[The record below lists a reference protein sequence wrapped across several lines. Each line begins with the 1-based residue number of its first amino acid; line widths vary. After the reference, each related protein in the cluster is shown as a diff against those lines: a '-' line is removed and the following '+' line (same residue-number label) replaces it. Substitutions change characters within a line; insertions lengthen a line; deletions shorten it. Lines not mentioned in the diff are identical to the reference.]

1 MEIIKTTLENL
12 YEVTIYDYIE
22 GKLELLRTQVIFVEL
37 NIEQKFLKE
46 IEALTC
52 GEELSTYLEE
62 KNLHFLTNYDP
73 IETDAFLYEEL
84 FLQENKEFLSL
95 VLKYN
100 SINDVESLKDTQ
112 QTLESDKVHFVPE
125 DEIPF

>member
-1 MEIIKTTLENL
+1 MEIIKTTLNNL
-12 YEVTIYDYIE
+12 HEVTIYDYIE
-22 GKLELLRTQVIFVEL
+22 GKLELLRTHVIFVES

-52 GEELSTYLEE
+52 GEALNTYLEE
-62 KNLHFLTNYDP
+62 NKLHFLTNYDP
-73 IETDAFLYEEL
+73 IETDKFLYEEL
-84 FLQENKEFLSL
+84 FLQESKEFLAL

-100 SINDVESLKDTQ
+100 SINDVESLKGKE
-112 QTLESDKVHFVPE
+112 QTLENEVHFVPE

>member
-1 MEIIKTTLENL
+1 MEIIKTTLKNF

-22 GKLELLRTQVIFVEL
+22 GKLEFLKTHVIFIES

-46 IEALTC
+46 IETLSC
-52 GEELSTYLEE
+52 GEELSNYLEE
-62 KNLHFLTNYDP
+62 NKLHFLTNYDP
-73 IETDAFLYEEL
+73 IETDKFLYEEL

-95 VLKYN
+95 VLEYN
-100 SINDVESLKDTQ
+100 SINDVESLKDTEKA
-112 QTLESDKVHFVPE
+112 LESDKVHFVPE

>member
-1 MEIIKTTLENL
+1 MEIIKTTLNNL

-22 GKLELLRTQVIFVEL
+22 GKLEILRTHVIFVES
-37 NIEQKFLKE
+37 NIEKKFLKE

-52 GEELSTYLEE
+52 GEELSMYLEE
-62 KNLHFLTNYDP
+62 KKLHFLTNYDP
-73 IETDAFLYEEL
+73 IETDKFLYEEL
-84 FLQENKEFLSL
+84 FLQENREFLSL
-95 VLKYN
+95 VVKYN
-100 SINDVESLKDTQ
+100 SINDLESLNDAQ

>member
-1 MEIIKTTLENL
+1 MEIIKTTLNNL
-12 YEVTIYDYIE
+12 YEVTINDYIE
-22 GKLELLRTQVIFVEL
+22 GKLEFLRTYVIFMEPSV
-37 NIEQKFLKE
+37 EQKILKE
-46 IEALTC
+46 IEALNC
-52 GEELSTYLEE
+52 GEALDTYLE
-62 KNLHFLTNYDP
+62 KKKLHFLTNYDP
-73 IETDAFLYEEL
+73 IYTEKFLSEEL

-100 SINDVESLKDTQ
+100 SINDLESLNDTQ

>member
-1 MEIIKTTLENL
+1 MEIIKTTLKNL

-22 GKLELLRTQVIFVEL
+22 GKLELLRTHVIFVEL
-37 NIEQKFLKE
+37 NIEQNFLKE
-46 IEALTC
+46 IEALSC

-62 KNLHFLTNYDP
+62 KKLHFLTNYDP
-73 IETDAFLYEEL
+73 IYTEKFLSEEL

-100 SINDVESLKDTQ
+100 SINDLESLKDTQ
-112 QTLESDKVHFVPE
+112 QTLESDKVHFIPE

>member
-1 MEIIKTTLENL
+1 METTKTTLKNL
-12 YEVTIYDYIE
+12 YEITIYDYIE
-22 GKLELLRTQVIFVEL
+22 GSLEILRTHVIFVES
-37 NIEQKFLKE
+37 NTEQRVLKE
-46 IEALTC
+46 IEALSY
-52 GEELSTYLEE
+52 GKELSTYLEE
-62 KNLHFLTNYDP
+62 KKLHFLTNYDP

-100 SINDVESLKDTQ
+100 TINDVESLKGKE
-112 QTLESDKVHFVPE
+112 QTLESEVYFVAE

>member
-1 MEIIKTTLENL
+1 MEIIKTILKNL

-22 GKLELLRTQVIFVEL
+22 GKLEFLRTYVIFVES
-37 NIEQKFLKE
+37 NVEQKVLKE
-46 IEALTC
+46 IEALSC
-52 GEELSTYLEE
+52 GQALDTYL
-62 KNLHFLTNYDP
+62 KKKKLHFVINYDP
-73 IETDAFLYEEL
+73 IETDKFLCEEL

-100 SINDVESLKDTQ
+100 SINDLESLKDTQ
-112 QTLESDKVHFVPE
+112 QTLENDKVHFVPE

>member
-1 MEIIKTTLENL
+1 MEIIKTTLKNL

-22 GKLELLRTQVIFVEL
+22 GKLEILRTHVIFVES

-46 IEALTC
+46 IEAFTC
-52 GEELSTYLEE
+52 GEELCTYFEE
-62 KNLHFLTNYDP
+62 NKLHFLINYDP
-73 IETDAFLYEEL
+73 IETDEFLYEEL

-100 SINDVESLKDTQ
+100 CINDIKSLKDTKE
-112 QTLESDKVHFVPE
+112 TSKSVEVHFVPE

>member
-1 MEIIKTTLENL
+1 MEITKTTLKNL

-22 GKLELLRTQVIFVEL
+22 GSLEILRTHVIFVEL
-37 NIEQKFLKE
+37 TMEQRVLKE
-46 IEALTC
+46 IEALSC
-52 GEELSTYLEE
+52 GQELSTYLKE
-62 KNLHFLTNYDP
+62 KKLYFSTNYDP
-73 IETDAFLYEEL
+73 IETDKFLYEEL

-100 SINDVESLKDTQ
+100 SLNDIESLKDTEE
-112 QTLESDKVHFVPE
+112 TLESGKVHFVPE

>member
-1 MEIIKTTLENL
+1 MEIIKTTLKNL

-22 GKLELLRTQVIFVEL
+22 GKLELLRTHVIFVEL
-37 NIEQKFLKE
+37 NIEQNFLKE
-46 IEALTC
+46 IEALSC

-62 KNLHFLTNYDP
+62 KKLHFLTNYDP
-73 IETDAFLYEEL
+73 VETDKFLYEEL
-84 FLQENKEFLSL
+84 FLQENKEFFSL

-100 SINDVESLKDTQ
+100 SINDLESLNDTQ